1 MSDNPKPSLATLVW
15 GQALQKFQNA
25 HMGANRRGYKVLLTG
40 ETGSGK
46 SYNAASFP
54 GPRAVFEADPSCG
67 MAQYLDPK
75 TDVYFTP
82 NDPTDPLSF
91 IRAFRQFCDD
101 VKKNETAIGSV
112 VIEGGSFVSSWFN
125 DGSAKEMNKAELQT
139 TDWKVVKPDFLNQWI
154 KLLGP
159 YNLVVTT
166 PIQDTVWDE
175 SEAAPG
181 EKGKLSIRKV
191 LLPKIEKHL
200 PALMDFMFLLELQR
214 SKKEVPTGKFEATAL
229 KCRRPKTV
237 EPSLMFIGKEWMF
250 DGRKENS
257 FYDTVLLPIRE
268 AWLTQAI
275 DTLNLDP
282 VEADQLTTIAMAG
295 LDAATTDLIR
305 KIEGCKKADDLVKL
319 WSSEIGPLVNTMT
332 EYHWSKVVEAKD
344 KAKKALGVP
353 GQ

>member
-1 MSDNPKPSLATLVW
+1 MTDQPKPSLATLVW

-67 MAQYLDPK
+67 MAQYIDPK
-75 TDVYFTP
+75 NDIYFTP

-91 IRAFRQFCDD
+91 LHAFRGYCDD
-101 VKKNETAIGSV
+101 VKKYEAHIGTAIL
-112 VIEGGSFVSSWFN
+112 EGGSFISSWFN
-125 DGSAKEMNKAELQT
+125 DGSAKEMHKADLET
-139 TDWKVVKPDFLNQWI
+139 KDWKVVKPDFLNQWI

-166 PIQDTVWDE
+166 PLQDTVWDE
-175 SEAAPG
+175 IEGPPG
-181 EKGKLSIRKV
+181 EKPKLSIRKV
-191 LLPKIEKHL
+191 TLPKIEKHI
-200 PALMDFMFLLELQR
+200 PALMDFGFLLDLQR
-214 SKKEVPTGKFEATAL
+214 DKKEVPTGKFTATAI
-229 KCRRPKTV
+229 KTRRPKSV
-237 EPSLMFIGKEWMF
+237 PPEEMFIGKKWSF
-250 DGRKENS
+250 DGRRENS

-268 AWLTQAI
+268 AWLTQAA

-282 VEADQLTTIAMAG
+282 VEADKLTTIAMAG

-305 KIEGCKKADDLVKL
+305 KIEECKKADDLVKL
-319 WSSEIGPLVNTMT
+319 WSSEIGPMVNTMT
-332 EYHWSKVVEAKD
+332 AYHWDKIVEAKD

-353 GQ
+353 G